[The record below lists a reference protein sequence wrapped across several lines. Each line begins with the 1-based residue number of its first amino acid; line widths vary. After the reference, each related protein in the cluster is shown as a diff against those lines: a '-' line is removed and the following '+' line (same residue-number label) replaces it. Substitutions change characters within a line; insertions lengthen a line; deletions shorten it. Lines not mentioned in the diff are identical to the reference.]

1 MEDKLLVI
9 RCKRGSTEALGRIYE
24 KYKTDM
30 LVLAMALLNDKSAA
44 EDVLHNVFLSFVM
57 NIEKFGLTGS
67 LKGYLLTCVANR
79 ARNLNKA
86 KHRQSTE
93 SDPVEP
99 VSASANEPPRAI
111 MCNEQLRQL
120 SSAMAELPYDQ
131 REVIMLHFQAGM
143 TFRTIGKS
151 LGISANTAKSRYRY
165 GLGKLRKIFDSYAT
179 NNEAKK

>member
-44 EDVLHNVFLSFVM
+44 EDVMHDVFFSFVM

-67 LKGYLLTCVANR
+67 LRSYLLTCLANR
-79 ARNLNKA
+79 ARNLNKT

-93 SDPVEP
+93 PDPEEP
-99 VSASANEPPRAI
+99 VSPGSDEPLRAI
-111 MCNEQLRQL
+111 ICNEQLQQL
-120 SSAMAELPYDQ
+120 SCAMAQLPYDQ
-131 REVIMLHFQAGM
+131 REVIMLHFQVGM

-165 GLGKLRKIFDSYAT
+165 GLDKLRSILDGEVK
-179 NNEAKK
+179 NEAS

>member
-1 MEDKLLVI
+1 MEDKLLVL

-30 LVLAMALLNDKSAA
+30 LVLAIALLNDTSAA
-44 EDVLHNVFLSFVM
+44 EDIMHDVFLSFVL
-57 NIEKFGLTGS
+57 NIERFRLTGS

-79 ARNLNKA
+79 ARNANRA
-86 KHRQSTE
+86 KHPQIAVSDRTE
-93 SDPVEP
+93 SISHDW
-99 VSASANEPPRAI
+99 NEPLRAI
-111 MCNEQLRQL
+111 ICNEQLQQL
-120 SSAMAELPYDQ
+120 SGAMAQLPYDQ

-165 GLGKLRKIFDSYAT
+165 GLDKLRTIFD
-179 NNEAKK
+179 NEAKNESSR